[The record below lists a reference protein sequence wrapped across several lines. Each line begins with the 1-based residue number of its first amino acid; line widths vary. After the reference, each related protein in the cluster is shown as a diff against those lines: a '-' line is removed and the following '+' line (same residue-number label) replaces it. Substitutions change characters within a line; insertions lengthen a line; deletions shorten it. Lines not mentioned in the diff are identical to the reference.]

1 MNKDRT
7 RPIIDKFPE
16 TFGLRNAPHRIFR
29 ISELHSYVND
39 NNEVMLYTEILN
51 AKGKWLTYA
60 KCTEQELLQQI
71 LTGAPYGRTLEA
83 L

>member
-7 RPIIDKFPE
+7 RPIIDVRVKF
-16 TFGLRNAPHRIFR
+16 
-29 ISELHSYVND
+29 VND